1 MFKDHYFINIFHYTE
16 LRIIGKILEK
26 KPNSAIAQAL
36 MLVNR
41 QGKILGHCYRIFSP
55 RWLRKTTVY
64 FQAHLYLMTD
74 LKMVLE

>member
-26 KPNSAIAQAL
+26 KSSSAVAQDL

-41 QGKILGHCYRIFSP
+41 EGKILGHCYCIFSP